1 LAFGSGDT
9 ISSSDTDSTFD
20 YDGDYFYNDGVN
32 VYAVDFA
39 SDGTGGYDITVS
51 SSPEDTASCSGG
63 GSGTIAYLDNTACDA
78 SNGNYP
84 LIT

>member
-1 LAFGSGDT
+1 MTVT
-9 ISSSDTDSTFD
+9 IFIMMQ
-20 YDGDYFYNDGVN
+20 VI

-63 GSGTIAYLDNTACDA
+63 GSG
-78 SNGNYP
+78 NYR
-84 LIT
+84 IFR